1 MEIVKIK
8 KKGKEKIK
16 EKKETNTQKSSA
28 QNLLTVMLFSV
39 NHCLL

>member
-8 KKGKEKIK
+8 KKRKEKIK

-28 QNLLTVMLFSV
+28 QNLLTVLLFSV